1 MSVLARSIP
10 CFSSRASF
18 LAALSSDQQQQKNN
32 FNCQRNTVFNEEH
45 NYVKIEG
52 FLSYKK
58 KVLLSPSFYLHI
70 NLLKKRLKE
79 FTWIIISPFADDLMV
94 LSIWD
99 WDKPLAAVS
108 WVSNSRLWF
117 CKRYVFLKTTT
128 TLYRKKEKMTQNC
141 HEKSWVWQSL
151 RCQIWVSW
159 VWMSANWFWVW
170 LLVSSWIWL
179 SFRCWLSLLQ
189 CVLLPIIFCTTV
201 LKSGCQ
207 WVIKFNCKSM
217 SWLSVSY

>member
-52 FLSYKK
+52 FLSYEK
-58 KVLLSPSFYLHI
+58 KVLLSPSFYFHI
-70 NLLKKRLKE
+70 NILKKRLKE

-94 LSIWD
+94 FSIWD

-117 CKRYVFLKTTT
+117 CKQYVFLKTTT
-128 TLYRKKEKMTQNC
+128 TLYRKKEKMQKNC
-141 HEKSWVWQSL
+141 HVKRVEFD
-151 RCQIWVSW
+151 
-159 VWMSANWFWVW
+159 N
-170 LLVSSWIWL
+170 
-179 SFRCWLSLLQ
+179 
-189 CVLLPIIFCTTV
+189 
-201 LKSGCQ
+201 Q
-207 WVIKFNCKSM
+207 WGIKFELVEFECQQIDFEFDCWWVVEFDCHSD
-217 SWLSVSY
+217 VEFGC

>member
-10 CFSSRASF
+10 CFSSRANF
-18 LAALSSDQQQQKNN
+18 LAALSSDQQKKKKTILIVKGIQYLTKN
-32 FNCQRNTVFNEEH
+32 TIMS
-45 NYVKIEG
+45 KSKD
-52 FLSYKK
+52 SYHTKK

-117 CKRYVFLKTTT
+117 CKQYVFLKTTT

-141 HEKSWVWQSL
+141 HEKSWVWQSF
-151 RCQIWVSW
+151 RCQIWVS
-159 VWMSANWFWVW
+159 
-170 LLVSSWIWL
+170 
-179 SFRCWLSLLQ
+179 
-189 CVLLPIIFCTTV
+189 
-201 LKSGCQ
+201 
-207 WVIKFNCKSM
+207 
-217 SWLSVSY
+217 